1 MEEGDIKIPAFQRGF
16 VWKQNQV
23 IDLLDSIYN
32 DYPIGSI
39 LLWNSNDR
47 LKSSRNIG
55 GFEIPEREDQYP
67 VNYVLDG
74 QQRLSAIY
82 GTFCKNRTLA
92 PENERYK
99 VDPSIF
105 DIYFDLDD
113 DRFAHDTDLNLEHR
127 NFRAA
132 CLFDIEDFV
141 KSVQGYPSELKTK
154 AQGLLSKFQNYEVPV
169 VTTFKR
175 SKEEVGIIF
184 ERINNTGTRLTTF
197 DLMIAWTWSEDFHLR
212 EKIDDILDILDQK
225 GFGDIDDKIILQCL
239 SAITKKT
246 TKTKDILGL
255 EPEEVKGNI
264 AVLQDAL
271 EKAVDFFATQLHVVT
286 TDFLPQSHQLIPI
299 TYFFSRMH
307 NPSASQLKT
316 LRQWF
321 WRTSFSLRYSGATD
335 TRLNQD
341 LDLVDR
347 IVGGEQEIPQRYGQL
362 PPDKILIG
370 AQFTRTNVYT
380 RSLLLLMAQ
389 ATPLNLTNGAIVD
402 IGLALSK
409 YNAKEYHHVFPRAFL
424 KERAVP
430 VDKIN
435 SVCNFCFLP
444 SDSNKKIARKA
455 PSDYIFNLV
464 PSLLYE
470 SVMSSNLLPLERE
483 IYEKDDFDMFLRRRA
498 EVILEF
504 LGKQAS

>member
-55 GFEIPEREDQYP
+55 GFEIPERDDQYP

-105 DIYFDLDD
+105 NIYFDLDD
-113 DRFAHDTDLNLEHR
+113 DRFAHDTDVNLEHR
-127 NFRAA
+127 NFPAA
-132 CLFDIEDFV
+132 YLFDIEDFV
-141 KSVQGYPSELKTK
+141 KGVQGYPSHLKAK
-154 AQGLLSKFQNYEVPV
+154 AQHLLSKFQNYEVPV
-169 VTTFKR
+169 VTTSKR
-175 SKEEVGIIF
+175 TKEEVGIIF
-184 ERINNTGTRLTTF
+184 ERINNTGTRLTTL

-212 EKIDDILDILDQK
+212 EKIDEILDILDQK
-225 GFGDIDDKIILQCL
+225 GFGDVDDKIILQCL
-239 SAITKKT
+239 SAIIKKT
-246 TKTKDILGL
+246 TKTKDILAL
-255 EPEEVKGNI
+255 EPDEVKVNI
-264 AVLQDAL
+264 ASLQDAL
-271 EKAVDFFATQLHVVT
+271 EKAVDFFATQLHIVT

-299 TYFFSRMH
+299 AYFFSRIN
-307 NPSASQLKT
+307 NPSANQLKT
-316 LRQWF
+316 LKQWF

-341 LDLVDR
+341 IDLIDR
-347 IVGGEQEIPQRYGQL
+347 IAQGEQEIPQRYGQL

-370 AQFTRTNVYT
+370 APFTRTNVYT

-389 ATPLNLTNGAIVD
+389 AKPLNLINGANVD
-402 IGLALSK
+402 IGVALSK
-409 YNAKEYHHVFPRAFL
+409 YNSKEYHHIFPRAFL
-424 KERAVP
+424 KDRG
-430 VDKIN
+430 VDVDRIN

-444 SDSNKKIARKA
+444 SDSNKKISRKA
-455 PSDYIFNLV
+455 PSDYVFNLI
-464 PSLLYE
+464 PPHLYDRI
-470 SVMSSNLLPLERE
+470 MSSNLLPLDKD
-483 IYEKDDFDMFLRRRA
+483 IYEKDDYDIFLKRRA
-498 EVILEF
+498 EVVLKF
-504 LGKQAS
+504 LADQAS